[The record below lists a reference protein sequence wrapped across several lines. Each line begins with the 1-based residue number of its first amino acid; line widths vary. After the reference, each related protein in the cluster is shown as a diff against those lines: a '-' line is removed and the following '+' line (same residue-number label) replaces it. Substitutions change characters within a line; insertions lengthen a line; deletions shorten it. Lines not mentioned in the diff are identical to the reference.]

1 MPQLEL
7 EKLKGNLVAMGEMC
21 EYAVSTAMMSL
32 IDRDKELACY
42 VIDYDKEID
51 EMELGIDRLCKTM
64 INSHKLNK
72 SEVNFVLSAIK
83 INNDL
88 ERIGDQAARICEY
101 VLFLVVEK
109 SILAQIVDFMPM
121 VEQVCEM
128 TRESVT
134 ALLEND
140 TTLAWKII
148 DERQIVKSELTV
160 IDKQLIEMMQKEPR
174 SIERSCNIM
183 FIAQSLLRVADQAA
197 NIAEEVIFAA
207 DGKVVRHHLDKYH
220 PITITR
226 SFDMSEEEAKEAE
239 ENSIK
244 NSPKIDDIK
253 AKLQN
258 EKNKAMVLTQEII
271 EAKACGAKD
280 KAMHARERLLRY
292 RAKKNKEE

>member
-64 INSHKLNK
+64 INSQKLNRA
-72 SEVNFVLSAIK
+72 EANFVLSAIK

-88 ERIGDQAARICEY
+88 ERIGDQAAKICEY

-140 TTLAWKII
+140 ATLAWKII
-148 DERQIVKSELTV
+148 DERQIVKSEITV

-174 SIERSCNIM
+174 NIERSCNIM

-197 NIAEEVIFAA
+197 NIAEEVIFATE
-207 DGKVVRHHLDKYH
+207 GKVVRHHLDEYH

-226 SFDMSEEEAKEAE
+226 SIGMSEKESAEVDQKSFESLPKPEE
-239 ENSIK
+239 
-244 NSPKIDDIK
+244 IK
-253 AKLQN
+253 ARLQSG
-258 EKNKAMVLTQEII
+258 EAKAMVLTKEII
-271 EAKACGAKD
+271 EAKACGAK
-280 KAMHARERLLRY
+280 KRAMLARERLLRY
-292 RAKKNKEE
+292 RAKKNKKI